1 MKPMTDST
9 LLRTLQ
15 QEEQDSASYYDSEIA
30 AAQSEAMDRFHA
42 RPYGDEVE
50 GRSKVVTHDIED
62 TINWIMPALMRA
74 FAPSDEL
81 ITVDDEALDDGN
93 ELLKQAADYISH
105 VWYKDNPGEIVT
117 HDFCFDALLQKVGI
131 IRTYWRDP
139 EPKPVKMFE
148 GVMAEQLAK
157 YQNDP
162 EYEIVEQEEVQKE
175 IDGQPYVCFDLKVRH
190 TPKIG
195 RVGVEAIPC
204 EEFRVSRRAKSIED
218 ADYHAWKRHVFLAPL
233 LKQFPEKAGELAPGN
248 RSLTGDS
255 DVDVATDTRRDS
267 RFPDEPTVTNE
278 ASETL
283 DDVGRKKVYQNIE
296 FLRCDYDGDGVV
308 ELRRVNR
315 VGDVILEND
324 AVDESEFS
332 AASPMRV
339 AHRLIGRSLADVLLD
354 IQKIRTVLMRRG
366 LDSLSS
372 STMPRTVVSEDKQ
385 ANDGSTI
392 DSLMDHGIGD
402 VVKVRGNVNEAL
414 MVITTPDVSPS
425 VLTMIEHM
433 DRRSEEA
440 SGVNRHAM
448 GIQPQA
454 ITETRGGIEMLQA
467 AANVRVEQIAR
478 WLAYGLENAMGKV
491 LRLLVAHQDG
501 PRSIKIAGKRMEM
514 DPRRWS
520 DEMTVRVHVGKAGES
535 RDRQIMG
542 LNLLAQKQEAIM
554 MQAGPG
560 NPLVTLQLYRN
571 TLARMAEA
579 MGYRNPG
586 EFFAEIP
593 PDYQPP
599 PPGPDPKMAE
609 VQQKGQLAQAEL
621 QAKTQLQAAEFQ
633 SKQQLQGA
641 ELTNK
646 VELAQMQA
654 QFDAQIA
661 SQKAETEREIAG
673 LKAANE
679 MEIARVRIEA
689 ESQIARERMQA
700 EMQLATWKAAQE
712 VKIKKHQINATA
724 KAKPNGKRPA
734 SNGSVQ
740 GMDDVQFGG
749 NIG

>member
-1 MKPMTDST
+1 MEKMSESA
-9 LLRTLQ
+9 LLRVLK
-15 QEEQDSASYYDSEIA
+15 QEETDSASYYDSEIA
-30 AAQSEAMDRFHA
+30 EAQSEAMDRFHA
-42 RPYGDEVE
+42 RPYGDEVD

-62 TINWIMPALMRA
+62 TINWIMPSLMRA

-81 ITVDDEALDDGN
+81 ITVDDEALDDGH
-93 ELLKQAADYISH
+93 EILKQAADYVSH
-105 VWYKDNPGEIVT
+105 VWFKDNPGEVVT
-117 HDFCFDALLQKVGI
+117 HDFCFDALLQKIGI

-139 EPKPVKMFE
+139 EPKPAKMLE
-148 GVMAEQLAK
+148 GVPIEQLTR
-157 YQNDP
+157 YQQDP
-162 EYEIVEQEEVQKE
+162 EYEILEQEEIVKE
-175 IDGQPYVCFDLKVRH
+175 ANGQPYVCYDIKLKH

-204 EEFRVSRRAKSIED
+204 EEFRVSRRAKSIEE

-233 LKQFPEKAGELAPGN
+233 LKQFPAKARDLAPGN
-248 RSLTGDS
+248 RSLGSDD
-255 DVDVATDTRRDS
+255 DVDIATDARRDS

-278 ASETL
+278 ASDTL

-366 LDSLSS
+366 LDSLSA
-372 STMPRTVVSEDKQ
+372 STMPRTVVSEDRL

-392 DSLMDHGIGD
+392 DAIMDHGIGD
-402 VVKVRGNVNEAL
+402 VIKVRGAVAEAMTVL
-414 MVITTPDVSPS
+414 QTPDVSAS
-425 VLTMIEHM
+425 VLQMIEHM

-454 ITETRGGIEMLQA
+454 ITETKGGIEMLQA

-478 WLAYGLENAMGKV
+478 WLAYGLEGAMGKV
-491 LRLLVAHQDG
+491 LRLLAAHQDG
-501 PRSIKIAGKRMEM
+501 PRSIKLHGKRVEM
-514 DPRRWS
+514 DPRRWN

-535 RDRQIMG
+535 RDRQLMG
-542 LNLLAQKQEAIM
+542 LNLIAQKQEAIL

-571 TLARMAEA
+571 TLARITEA

-599 PPGPDPKMAE
+599 QPGQDPKAME
-609 VQQKGQLAQAEL
+609 VQQKGELAKAEL

-661 SQKAETEREIAG
+661 SQKAETEREIAA

-712 VKIKKHQINATA
+712 VKIKKHAVNVNAKS
-724 KAKPNGKRPA
+724 KANGKRPA
-734 SNGSVQ
+734 SNGASG

-749 NIG
+749 QIG